1 MITIKK
7 NEAFGELI
15 RTARIKKHL
24 SQKQLANECNIST
37 PDICRIEKGQ
47 RKKIP
52 CETLKKIIS
61 ILDIDINNITND
73 EIYDELISVIITYLL
88 KNNCNVNLSKN
99 NKTCN
104 ISINNKSL
112 TFNIIITKS

>member
-7 NEAFGELI
+7 NEAFDELI

-37 PDICRIEKGQ
+37 PEICRIEKGQ

-52 CETLKKIIS
+52 CETLKK
-61 ILDIDINNITND
+61 
-73 EIYDELISVIITYLL
+73 
-88 KNNCNVNLSKN
+88 
-99 NKTCN
+99 
-104 ISINNKSL
+104 
-112 TFNIIITKS
+112 

>member
-37 PDICRIEKGQ
+37 PEICRIEKGQ

-61 ILDIDINNITND
+61 ILDIDINNIANNIAPAIINAFD
-73 EIYDELISVIITYLL
+73 AFSISISYFCKFKFHINNSSCIWIIVTINTL
-88 KNNCNVNLSKN
+88 
-99 NKTCN
+99 KTCLF
-104 ISINNKSL
+104 KL
-112 TFNIIITKS
+112 

>member
-37 PDICRIEKGQ
+37 PEICRIEKGQ

-61 ILDIDINNITND
+61 ILSALIAMYNNEQILLAV
-73 EIYDELISVIITYLL
+73 DELDAGVFEYLL
-88 KNNCNVNLSKN
+88 GEILDVIKDNCKGQL
-99 NKTCN
+99 
-104 ISINNKSL
+104 
-112 TFNIIITKS
+112 IIKV